1 MQDQQPRDE
10 NRAATVRPGGPE
22 TWTAAG
28 EYIDRD
34 EQMPV
39 SAGSSTPSEGM
50 FRGGPETA
58 ATTAAGGTSQSG
70 TTGATAS
77 SASRPTMADSGHPLE
92 RRPEDRPETTNP
104 TGSSFTSSAD
114 PIGEGSNTPVGN
126 EPSDFRS
133 WDARQPEPGQTGER
147 SWLPSSW
154 SAEQVTGMSTTSLAG
169 LLGFGTLGVLIYA
182 WWQRRRRKSR
192 FERVRDTLIDLS
204 LEYGS
209 GLPRVVGETVGK
221 SRSPWLPFVLLPLA
235 LYLRNRGG
243 KAKDLGEDMLEPLN
257 LEDRGHLLAKMGAK
271 QLEQYGRRWI
281 GEVEKRDP
289 TQDHGWGWT
298 PWLIAVPALGG
309 AAYFGRQYLGQG
321 ASTVQDY
328 AQDYAPSFVGG
339 QSSGTSGKLVRDVMS
354 RQPDVISPDA
364 KVVEAARKM
373 RDLDVGSLPV
383 CDGQR
388 LVGMI
393 TDRDISVRATAEGKD
408 PNATT
413 VREVMS
419 PEVAW
424 VFEDE
429 PATMASSVMRQR
441 QIRRLPVLDRND
453 KLVGIVAL
461 GDLATDLPSDQIK
474 GATLEDISQPS
485 RSSRR

>member
-1 MQDQQPRDE
+1 MQEQQPREE

-39 SAGSSTPSEGM
+39 SAGSSTPSDRM
-50 FRGGPETA
+50 FGGGQETA
-58 ATTAAGGTSQSG
+58 ATTAAGGTSQMG
-70 TTGATAS
+70 TTDATAS
-77 SASRPTMADSGHPLE
+77 SAARPAMGDSGRPLE

-126 EPSDFRS
+126 EPNDFRS
-133 WDARQPEPGQTGER
+133 WDARQPEPGQTGEG
-147 SWLPSSW
+147 SWLSSSW
-154 SAEQVTGMSTTSLAG
+154 NVGQATGMSPTSLGG
-169 LLGFGTLGVLIYA
+169 LFAVGTLGALIYA

-192 FERVRDTLIDLS
+192 LERIRDTLLDLGM
-204 LEYGS
+204 EYGS

-243 KAKDLGEDMLEPLN
+243 KAEKLGEDLLQPLN
-257 LEDRGHLLAKMGAK
+257 IEDRGRMLAKQGAQ

-281 GEVEKRDP
+281 GEVERRDP
-289 TQDHGWGWT
+289 TVDRGWGWT
-298 PWLIAVPALGG
+298 PWLVAVPALGG

-321 ASTVQDY
+321 VSAVQDY
-328 AQDYAPSFVGG
+328 TQGFTGDG
-339 QSSGTSGKLVRDVMS
+339 QSTGTGGKLVRDVMS
-354 RQPDVISPDA
+354 RQPDVIAPDA
-364 KVVEAARKM
+364 RVAEAARKM

-388 LVGMI
+388 LVGMV
-393 TDRDISVRATAEGKD
+393 TDRDISIRATAEGKD
-408 PNATT
+408 PGKTA

-441 QIRRLPVLDRND
+441 QIRRLPVLDRDD

-461 GDLATDLPSDQIK
+461 GDLATDLPSDTIK
-474 GATLEDISQPS
+474 GATLEDISRPG
-485 RSSRR
+485 R

>member
-1 MQDQQPRDE
+1 MQEQQPREE

-34 EQMPV
+34 PQMPV
-39 SAGSSTPSEGM
+39 SAGSSTPSDRM
-50 FRGGPETA
+50 FRGGEDTP
-58 ATTAAGGTSQSG
+58 ATTAAGGTSMSG
-70 TTGATAS
+70 TTDATATGT
-77 SASRPTMADSGHPLE
+77 SRTSPGDAGRPLE
-92 RRPEDRPETTNP
+92 RRFEDRPETTNP

-133 WDARQPEPGQTGER
+133 WDARQPEPGEGGQ
-147 SWLPSSW
+147 SSW
-154 SAEQVTGMSTTSLAG
+154 MPSAWNTGQIAGMSSTSLGGLMAAG
-169 LLGFGTLGVLIYA
+169 ALGALIYA
-182 WWQRRRRKSR
+182 WWQGRRRKNR
-192 FERVRDTLIDLS
+192 FERIRDMLLDVGM
-204 LEYGS
+204 EYGS
-209 GLPRVVGETVGK
+209 DLPRVVGQTVGK
-221 SRSPWLPFVLLPLA
+221 SRSPLLPFVLLPLA
-235 LYLRNRGG
+235 LYLRARGG
-243 KAKDLGEDMLEPLN
+243 KAEKAGEELLEPLN
-257 LEDRGHLLAKMGAK
+257 IEDRTQRLVKQGAK
-271 QLEQYGRRWI
+271 QFERYGRRFI
-281 GEVEKRDP
+281 DEHDP
-289 TQDHGWGWT
+289 TQEQSWGWT

-321 ASTVQDY
+321 ASAVQDY
-328 AQDYAPSFVGG
+328 AQGFSGDG
-339 QSSGTSGKLVRDVMS
+339 QSMGMGSKLVRDVMT
-354 RQPDVISPDA
+354 RQPDVIAPDA
-364 KVVEAARKM
+364 KVAEAARKM

-393 TDRDISVRATAEGKD
+393 TDRDISIRATAEGKD
-408 PNATT
+408 PNTT
-413 VREVMS
+413 PVRQVMS

-429 PATMASSVMRQR
+429 PATMAASVMRQR

-461 GDLATDLPSDQIK
+461 GDLATDLPSDTIK
-474 GATLEDISQPS
+474 GSTLEDISYPS
-485 RSSRR
+485 RPSR